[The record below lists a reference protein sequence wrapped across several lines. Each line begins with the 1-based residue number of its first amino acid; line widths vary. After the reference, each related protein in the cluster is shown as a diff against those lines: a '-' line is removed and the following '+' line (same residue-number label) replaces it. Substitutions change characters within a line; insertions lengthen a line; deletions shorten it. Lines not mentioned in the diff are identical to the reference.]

1 MKKLRKLKLTQKS
14 LAEIKAGNENFYPN
28 AVSFTKKRTD
38 LASTCACSC
47 AGCIWEDGGTGFSIG
62 MMRSNLY

>member
-14 LAEIKAGNENFYPN
+14 LAEIKAGNENNYPN
-28 AVSFTKKRTD
+28 TVSFTKEGRD
-38 LASTCACSC
+38 LASACACGC